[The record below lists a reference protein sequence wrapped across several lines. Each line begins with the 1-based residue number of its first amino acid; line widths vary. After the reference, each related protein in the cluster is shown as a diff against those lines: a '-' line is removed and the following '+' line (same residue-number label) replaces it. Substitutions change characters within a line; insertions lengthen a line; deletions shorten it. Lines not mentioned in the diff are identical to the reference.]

1 MVVMMMVMQRPGWTS
16 YCHSSIS
23 EFGLSEGWCPICSR
37 RHTTSPSVTQA
48 EWVEKS
54 SLHHQPAAEIPI
66 MRRRLDNNLLKHLST
81 CWNIPSCPTQKLSKL
96 QTFSPHIRKVPKDG
110 DFKGSRMTTDPDL
123 FNSMGLG
130 VGFAVGFADD
140 DKGSHRDVVDSQR
153 RILRDSFSSED
164 VFLSDTVG
172 HRRILKDSFR
182 DLSCTTY
189 ILVVF

>member
-1 MVVMMMVMQRPGWTS
+1 
-16 YCHSSIS
+16 
-23 EFGLSEGWCPICSR
+23 
-37 RHTTSPSVTQA
+37 
-48 EWVEKS
+48 
-54 SLHHQPAAEIPI
+54 
-66 MRRRLDNNLLKHLST
+66 
-81 CWNIPSCPTQKLSKL
+81 
-96 QTFSPHIRKVPKDG
+96 
-110 DFKGSRMTTDPDL
+110 MTTDPDL